1 MIQYSS
7 KILQPYFKAACEPDW
22 FKPLQALVERTPL
35 SELPGIRQHAEDAA
49 EQCGFCIQGGQ
60 KYLTRIYLRRI
71 RQMCHR
77 RLLNLNF

>member
-1 MIQYSS
+1 MIQCSS

-49 EQCGFCIQGGQ
+49 KQCGFCIQGGRDTLPAFTCAA
-60 KYLTRIYLRRI
+60 YVRCAIDGCSI
-71 RQMCHR
+71 
-77 RLLNLNF
+77 